1 MTVPLEVSASDETA
15 DPDAI
20 FRGIGSVEGRTP
32 WQIAWL
38 RLKRDKVALGG
49 GVVIL
54 LLVAFALLAPV
65 LTRIEGYGPYVFH
78 QDLIDPTFQTPLGGF
93 GGVSAKHWFGV
104 EPGTG
109 RDIFARI
116 AYGAQVSLLIA
127 VGATAMSV
135 FLGTTLGTIAAYFGG
150 PADALVS
157 RTMDVILAFPYL
169 LFALALVAVAP
180 DVNRK
185 LLLILI
191 IAFISWPYIGR
202 IIRGQALSLRERE
215 FVEAARSMGAG
226 PWYIMFREILPN
238 LVAPILVYS
247 TLIIPTNI
255 LTETALSFL
264 GVGVKPPESSWGEM
278 MSQAADGYFQIDPAY
293 MIFPGVAI
301 LITVLAF
308 NLFGD
313 GLQDALDPR
322 SSRR

>member
-1 MTVPLEVSASDETA
+1 VTAPLDVSPAAETA
-15 DPDAI
+15 DPDAV
-20 FRGIGSVEGRTP
+20 FAGMGAFEGRTP
-32 WQIAWL
+32 WQIAWI

-54 LLVAFALLAPV
+54 LLIAFALLAPV

-93 GGVSAKHWFGV
+93 GGVSGKHWFGV

-109 RDIFARI
+109 RDMFARI

-127 VGATAMSV
+127 VGATAVAV
-135 FLGTTLGTIAAYFGG
+135 FLGAGLGTIAAYFGG
-150 PADALVS
+150 AVDGLVS

-180 DVNRK
+180 DFNRK

-264 GVGVKPPESSWGEM
+264 GVGVRPPESSWGEM
-278 MSQAADGYFQIDPAY
+278 MSEAADGFFQIDPMY
-293 MIFPGVAI
+293 MVVPGVAI
-301 LITVLAF
+301 FITVLAF

>member
-1 MTVPLEVSASDETA
+1 MTVPLEATASDETA
-15 DPDAI
+15 DPEAI
-20 FRGIGSVEGRTP
+20 YQGVGAVEGRTP

-38 RLKRDKVALGG
+38 RLRRDKVAIGG
-49 GVVIL
+49 GGVIL
-54 LLVAFALLAPV
+54 LLVLFALLAPV
-65 LTRIEGYGPYVFH
+65 LTRLEGYGPYVFH
-78 QDLIDPTFQTPLGGF
+78 QNLIDPTFQTPLGGF
-93 GGVSAKHWFGV
+93 GGVSSKHWFGV

-109 RDIFARI
+109 RDMFARI

-127 VGATAMSV
+127 VGATAVSV
-135 FLGTTLGTIAAYFGG
+135 FLGATLGTIAAYVGG
-150 PADALVS
+150 FADTLVS

-180 DVNRK
+180 DFNRK

-191 IAFISWPYIGR
+191 IAGISWPYIGR

-226 PWYIMFREILPN
+226 SWYIMFREILPN

-264 GVGVKPPESSWGEM
+264 GVGVQPPTSSWGEM
-278 MSQAADGYFQIDPAY
+278 MSEAASGYFQIDPAY
-293 MIFPGVAI
+293 MIFPGGAI
-301 LITVLAF
+301 FITVLAF